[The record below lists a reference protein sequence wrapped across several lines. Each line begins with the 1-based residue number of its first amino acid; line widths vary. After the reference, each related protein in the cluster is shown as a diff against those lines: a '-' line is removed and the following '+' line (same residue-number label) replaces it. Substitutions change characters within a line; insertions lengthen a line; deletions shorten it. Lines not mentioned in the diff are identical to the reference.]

1 MVLSDNGKT
10 SRYTYNASGE
20 RIVKSHG
27 NMEGVY
33 VNGAPQR
40 IAFHE
45 TDDFTLYPANILTV
59 SRNRFTKHY
68 FIGSQRIASRIG
80 VGRFNN
86 VYGINGSRVTAGL
99 KDYVA
104 RMSQIEAQKEEYY
117 KSLGIAPGVP
127 TMKGQLWR
135 S

>member
-1 MVLSDNGKT
+1 MFCDGLVGQWKDKPLYLQCIG
-10 SRYTYNASGE
+10 RA
-20 RIVKSHG
+20 IVKSHG

-68 FIGSQRIASRIG
+68 FIGSRASP
-80 VGRFNN
+80 
-86 VYGINGSRVTAGL
+86 
-99 KDYVA
+99 
-104 RMSQIEAQKEEYY
+104 
-117 KSLGIAPGVP
+117 PG
-127 TMKGQLWR
+127 
-135 S
+135 